1 MARFLKKP
9 GTREITAFGKLG
21 FVGVQRMESPL
32 IKVIQYG
39 EGHMEVHKDVPARS
53 LEKYRGSETPV
64 WINVCG
70 LHDTDLITEIANTFE
85 LHPSVIDKIT
95 NTATRSSYE
104 DFDDYLVVSLKM
116 LKLNAEAREVE
127 AEHILFVL
135 HDQVLLTFQENDL
148 DPFDPIRDR
157 MQQSGNR
164 IRLSRTDYLLFSL
177 LRAILHD
184 YRYLIEQIGAKI
196 EALEE
201 VIFKRPSADV
211 LENIGDYKFEINYIL
226 KFVRPARDTLLQ
238 LCKSE
243 HEFIDTPRSG
253 HLINNVLEL
262 AMIASDSSETF
273 RVILNDEMNI
283 YHTNVAS
290 RLNEMFRILTV
301 FSVIFVPLTFIAG
314 IYGMNFE
321 FIPELSYRNAYFIL
335 WGVMIMVAMVMVVFF
350 RRKGWL

>member
-9 GTREITAFGKLG
+9 GMREIPAFGKLG
-21 FVGVQRMESPL
+21 FVGTQRMKHP
-32 IKVIQYG
+32 VINVIRYG
-39 EGHMEVHKDVPARS
+39 EDHIEVIENAPPRS

-70 LHDTDLITEIANTFE
+70 LHDTDLITEIAE
-85 LHPSVIDKIT
+85 MYQLHPAVIDKIT

-104 DFDDYLVVSLKM
+104 DFDDYLVVSIKM
-116 LKLNAEAREVE
+116 LKLEPQASEVE

-135 HDQVLLTFQENDL
+135 QDQVLLTFQENDQ
-148 DPFDPIRDR
+148 DPFDPIRGR
-157 MQQSGNR
+157 MQHTGNR
-164 IRLSRTDYLLFSL
+164 IRLARTDYLLFSL
-177 LRAILHD
+177 LRAILNE

-201 VIFKRPSADV
+201 VIFKRPSEDI
-211 LENIGDYKFEINYIL
+211 LESIGDYKLEINYIL

-238 LCKSE
+238 LCKSD
-243 HEFIDTPRSG
+243 HEFIDVERSG
-253 HLINNVLEL
+253 QVINNVLEL
-262 AMIASDSSETF
+262 AMIASDSSENY

-321 FIPELSYRNAYFIL
+321 FIPELSYHNAYFIL
-335 WGVMIMVAMVMVVFF
+335 WGVMIAVAIAMVIYFK
-350 RRKGWL
+350 RKGWL